1 MKRRSHPW
9 TSKEIS
15 AVDFFFFFYSE
26 CIDLFVEQRGANVN
40 SFLGLPSSQS
50 ILSKQFRVYIYIYKV
65 FLHEVLLESIMITW
79 DTAGPQVG
87 EKDRFWKQSY
97 FLLKEQILD

>member
-1 MKRRSHPW
+1 M
-9 TSKEIS
+9 
-15 AVDFFFFFYSE
+15 
-26 CIDLFVEQRGANVN
+26 N